1 VPKGSGQKNKV
12 LHFFKKEDGMD
23 NKPTVFIGSSSEGLK
38 VANALKVTFGQQA
51 EVEVWNSGE
60 IFTKNRSFLTSL
72 LDTASLFEFAVLIF
86 SNDDVRLVRGESL
99 TTARDN
105 VLFEFGLFLG
115 KLGPRRAYSLVEK
128 DLQVPTDLAGMSMDA
143 FSRKKDG
150 NPTADFSV
158 TAAKLVS
165 SIMDY
170 HRNTMEFSH
179 LPSTALAIGYFQNFL
194 SRVCDKLDDFEPV
207 FIADRKI
214 DYTSFTLHVIIPDRL
229 ELLDDDNL
237 RSILKGLKSVMIHDS
252 KFREFPFYVQA
263 VPAEGATHLDLFD
276 IPTTM
281 RSSMETILRIF
292 RQDYIGDSNLQSRAE
307 KREVANFEKTLH
319 LLLNER
325 PIWKKFIQFQ
335 YLSEFV

>member
-1 VPKGSGQKNKV
+1 
-12 LHFFKKEDGMD
+12 MD
-23 NKPTVFIGSSSEGLK
+23 IKPTVFIGSSSEGLK
-38 VANALKVTFGQQA
+38 VANALKVMFGQQA

-60 IFTKNRSFLTSL
+60 IFSKNRSYLTSL
-72 LDTASLFEFAVLIF
+72 LDTASLYEFAVCVF
-86 SNDDVRLVRGESL
+86 SNDDISLVRGESR

-128 DLQVPTDLAGMSMDA
+128 DLKVPTNLSGISMDS

-150 NPTADFSV
+150 NPTADFST
-158 TAAKLVS
+158 TAARIVS

-214 DYTSFTLHVIIPDRL
+214 EYQSFTLHVIIPDRL
-229 ELLDDDNL
+229 ELLDDENL
-237 RSILKGLKSVMIHDS
+237 RGILKGLKSIKIKNS

-263 VPAEGATHLDLFD
+263 LPAEGATHLDLYD
-276 IPTTM
+276 VPTTM
-281 RSSMETILRIF
+281 RSSRETILRIF
-292 RQDYIGDSNLQSRAE
+292 RQDYIGDSTMQSRAE
-307 KREVANFEKTLH
+307 KREIANFEKTLR

-325 PIWKKFIQFQ
+325 PIWKKYIEFQ